1 MSGADSAELLDAFRA
16 AALSVTKLYKTST
29 AYQARSRADGYQDC
43 LDDLLAF
50 LDKENIGV
58 SDGEGWR
65 IRKWATDHLEPRDAI
80 SPESDEEVEK
90 VDTSSSSPQLHRS
103 SSLAPVPTG
112 RTDPQMR
119 ESAPPTIIPAA
130 ARSTSP
136 IVEDVDIVVPSQDNF
151 TFQSSIAYPSHETY
165 MNLANLDLSDSQAH
179 SSPTSRQGATTATAT
194 TGTPSIVRNTRL
206 RNGRSTSRTTI
217 NRVAGQKRKV
227 NLAEIFDLGSLGH
240 GNGKDVFG
248 GGGKRSRHA

>member
-1 MSGADSAELLDAFRA
+1 M
-16 AALSVTKLYKTST
+16 SVTKLYKTST
-29 AYQARSRADGYQDC
+29 TYQARSRAEGYQDC
-43 LDDLLAF
+43 LDDLLSF

-65 IRKWATDHLEPRDAI
+65 IRKWATDHLEPRDTI
-80 SPESDEEVEK
+80 PESDEEVEK

-103 SSLAPVPTG
+103 SSLAPLPTG
-112 RTDPQMR
+112 RTDAQMR
-119 ESAPPTIIPAA
+119 DSAPPSIIPAA
-130 ARSTSP
+130 TSAATQTQSTSP

-151 TFQSSIAYPSHETY
+151 TFQSSIPFPSHETY
-165 MNLANLDLSDSQAH
+165 MNLANLDLSDSQVH
-179 SSPTSRQGATTATAT
+179 SSPTSRQGATPATT
-194 TGTPSIVRNTRL
+194 TGTPSIARNTRL